1 MSLQGVLI
9 EDQKKDTLLFAGT
22 AKVNITD
29 WFFFKDNATLKY
41 VGLTDAVVNIN
52 RTDSVWNYQF
62 LVDYFS
68 VPKKDTSSKN
78 NNIEFDLKI
87 LQFENV
93 LFNKSDKWVGQDM
106 KVAIQKLDLN
116 ADTINF
122 SRKQVYISEL
132 KLDAPLFLQ
141 SNYTGNRPKP
151 DSANLR
157 GIVPK
162 IPVLSALQWN
172 TGGWMVSIKNIDL
185 NNASF
190 YNERETLRGRYTD
203 QFDGQHLA
211 FTGITGNLKNVL
223 FINDTLTTD
232 LKLKAKEQSGLEVK
246 NLQAKVKF
254 TPDQMEFKDLTL
266 ETNKSKL
273 GNYFVMRYKNFND
286 DLNSF
291 LHNVTLEGNFTNAE
305 VHSDDIAF
313 FAPKLKTW
321 NRLFYFQGN
330 TKGTVDNLFGKKMII
345 KSGNTI
351 VDGDITLK
359 GLPDINTTFIDF
371 KANDLQTDYN
381 DLVTLVPSLK
391 KIRQPQLRQLGN
403 IRFKG
408 NYTGFIRDFVAFG
421 NISTSLGNLNADI
434 NMKLPEQGADTYSG
448 KISSAGFNLGRFFNN
463 NELGNIALDGTVK
476 GSGFSIKNLSAD
488 FDGKIHHIEYAG
500 YPYKNIT
507 VKGSFIKNIFK
518 GHLDMDD
525 PNLKI
530 ENLNG
535 SVSLL
540 GDTSK
545 FNFDAVVHKADLQ
558 KLKLTRDQFTLSGL
572 FSLNFVGNNI
582 DNFLGTAKVYGAAL
596 THDTTRMSFDS
607 LTLRSLTAGTDKI
620 LTIESNEVEGTLSGK
635 FKIMELPDAF
645 RMFLNRY
652 YPAYIKKPVKEI
664 SDQDFSF
671 LIKTRQVDEYVQMLD
686 SKLRGFNNSVF
697 SGNLKLAK
705 NELNVNAQVPE
716 FSYDGKRFADINLTA
731 KGNLDS
737 LNTTISVSDV
747 AITDSLHFPNSTLV
761 VSSRNDTSDIQLTT
775 SASKTLSDAKLNA
788 RVQTL
793 ADGVKIHFFPSS
805 FILND
810 KKWDLAKDGELTLR
824 QSYIE
829 ANDVRFTQGD
839 QEIVIST
846 ELDELTDHTN
856 LVAKLKKVNINDF
869 TPLFLKQ
876 PRLEGVLTGTLK
888 FKDPFGKQIVEYD
901 AYAEEFTL
909 DNKRIGKVNLLGE
922 VNTTTGLIKLKADAD
937 GELFKFNVDGSYN
950 YKDSSGNQMDIAFLA
965 ERFELNLLENYL
977 GSIFS
982 NMQGN
987 ANSNLKITG
996 GGDHPFFT
1004 GSVTITEG
1012 SLKVKYTQVKYN
1024 FTNETIIFNPDEI
1037 DLGTL
1042 QLRDTLNNTGTA
1054 SGKMQHKAFKE
1065 FSFDNLRFET
1075 GKMLVLNTTKRDNSQ
1090 FYGKVIGQAVMTL
1103 NGPVTDMR
1111 MNITGQP
1118 SLFDTSHIF
1127 IPSSNSQEIGK
1138 IDYIDFIQY
1147 GSKMEDELKGR
1158 QESNM
1163 VVDMNFTANPACKID
1178 VILDERT
1185 GDIIKGRGNGQ
1196 LNIRVGTREPLTI
1209 RGNYNIT
1216 EGEYTFNFQSWLK
1229 KYFIIK
1235 NGSIN
1240 WNGDPYLAQIN
1251 IDAEYLA
1258 KKVDM
1263 SNLSSTI
1270 KQKEDITI
1278 IAHIRGI
1285 LNKPIISFDFQL
1297 PASSPLS
1304 NDYFALQNLENIK
1317 NNENET
1323 YKQVASLLLFN
1334 SFISPDQQGFLTG
1347 GNTIGL
1353 ATSTIGGIVSGWLT
1367 NLFNKELEKATNGA
1381 LSTYFD
1387 ISSSFDLAN
1396 KTALL
1401 QGNLSAG
1408 VKITLTSRLVV
1419 LIGGNLD
1426 YNNPYA
1432 QLNKRGLLT
1441 PDINIEW
1448 SLNNDG
1454 SLKVVGFNRTS
1465 VDLTQGQRNR
1475 SGIKLSYR
1483 KDFDKFSDIFAPSE
1497 EKKRKRMARK
1507 EARLEE

>member
-1 MSLQGVLI
+1 MLAILFIYIFGNYSTWLFALLLVGWVGAFIYVFRERKHKIWFFLSAFFLMFFSWGILHIKPVQNWLVSGVTARLSKNLKTKVSIGHVDLSFFNKMSLKGILI
-9 EDQKKDTLLFAGT
+9 EDQKKDTLLYAG
-22 AKVNITD
+22 AADVNITD

-41 VGLTDAVVNIN
+41 IGLTDAVVNLN

-62 LVDYFS
+62 LIDYFS

-78 NNIEFDLKI
+78 SNIEFDFKVM
-87 LQFENV
+87 QFENV

-106 KVAIQKLDLN
+106 KIAIQKLDLN

-122 SRKQVYISEL
+122 SRKHIYISEL
-132 KLDAPLFLQ
+132 KLDAPLFSQ
-141 SNYTGNRPKP
+141 TTYTGNKPKVENT
-151 DSANLR
+151 NLR
-157 GIVPK
+157 DIMPK

-172 TGGWMVSIKNIDL
+172 TGGWMVSIKNIEL

-190 YNERETLRGRYTD
+190 YNERQTGRSRYTD

-211 FTGITGNLKNVL
+211 FTGITGNLKNVM

-254 TPDQMEFKDLTL
+254 TPDQMEFKNLLL
-266 ETNKSKL
+266 ETNKSRV

-286 DLNSF
+286 DLSSF
-291 LHNVTLEGNFTNAE
+291 LHNVTLEGNFENAE

-321 NRLFYFQGN
+321 NRVFYFQGN

-345 KSGNTI
+345 KSGNTTI
-351 VDGDITLK
+351 DGDITLK

-371 KANDLQTDYN
+371 KANDLQTNYN
-381 DLVTLVPSLK
+381 DLVTLVPSLRH
-391 KIRQPQLRQLGN
+391 IRQPQLRQLGN

-421 NISTSLGNLNADI
+421 NISTGLGNLNADI
-434 NMKLPEQGADTYSG
+434 NMKLPENGAATYSG
-448 KISSAGFNLGRFFNN
+448 KISSAGFNLGRFFSNN
-463 NELGNIALDGTVK
+463 QLGNIALDGTVK
-476 GSGFSIKNLSAD
+476 GSGFSIKNLHAD

-558 KLKLTRDQFTLSGL
+558 KLKLTKDQFTLAGL
-572 FSLNFVGNNI
+572 FNLNFVGNNI
-582 DNFLGTAKVYGAAL
+582 DNFLGTAKVYNATL

-607 LTLRSLTAGTDKI
+607 LTLRSLIAGTDKV
-620 LTIESNEVEGTLSGK
+620 LTVESNEVEGTLTGK

-645 RMFLNRY
+645 KVFLNRY
-652 YPAYIKKPVKEI
+652 YPAYIKKPAREI

-671 LIKTRQVDEYVQMLD
+671 LIKTRQVDEYVQMID
-686 SKLRGFNNSVF
+686 KKLRGFNNSVF

-716 FSYDGKRFADINLTA
+716 FSYDGKRFADVNLVA

-737 LNTTISVSDV
+737 LNTTIAVSDV

-761 VSSRNDTSDIQLTT
+761 VSSRNDISNIQLTT
-775 SASKTLSDAKLNA
+775 SASKTLSDAQLNA
-788 RVQTL
+788 RIQTL

-810 KKWDLAKDGELTLR
+810 KKWDLAKDGEVTLR

-829 ANDVRFTQGD
+829 ANDVKFTQGD

-846 ELDELTDHTN
+846 ALDELTDHTN

-876 PRLEGVLTGTLK
+876 PRLEGVLTGTLIL
-888 FKDPFGKQIVEYD
+888 KDPFGKKIIEYD
-901 AYAEEFTL
+901 ASAEDFVL
-909 DNKRIGKVNLLGE
+909 DNKHIGKVNLKGE
-922 VNTTTGLIKLKADAD
+922 VNTTTGIIKLKADAD
-937 GELFKFNVDGSYN
+937 GQLYKFNIDGIYN
-950 YKDSSGNQMDIAFLA
+950 YKDSTDNQMDIAFLA
-965 ERFELNLLENYL
+965 ERFDISLLDNYL

-987 ANSNLKITG
+987 ANSTLKLSG
-996 GGDHPFFT
+996 GKDHKYVT

-1042 QLRDTLNNTGTA
+1042 QMRDTLDNTGTA
-1054 SGKMQHKAFKE
+1054 SGKMQHKFFQE

-1075 GKMLVLNTTKRDNSQ
+1075 GKMLVLNTTQKDNSQ
-1090 FYGKVIGQAVMTL
+1090 FYGKVIGMATMTL

-1118 SLFDTSHIF
+1118 SLLDTSHIF

-1138 IDYIDFIQY
+1138 IDYIDFVQY
-1147 GSKMEDELKGR
+1147 GTKMEDELKGR

-1163 VVDMNFTANPACKID
+1163 LVNMNITANPACKID
-1178 VILDERT
+1178 VILDEST
-1185 GDIIKGRGNGQ
+1185 GDIIKGKGNGQ

-1216 EGEYTFNFQSWLK
+1216 EGEYTFNFQSWLR

-1263 SNLSSTI
+1263 SNLSTTI

-1285 LNKPIISFDFQL
+1285 LNKPVISFDFRL
-1297 PASSPLS
+1297 PASSALS

-1323 YKQVASLLLFN
+1323 
-1334 SFISPDQQGFLTG
+1334 
-1347 GNTIGL
+1347 
-1353 ATSTIGGIVSGWLT
+1353 
-1367 NLFNKELEKATNGA
+1367 
-1381 LSTYFD
+1381 
-1387 ISSSFDLAN
+1387 
-1396 KTALL
+1396 
-1401 QGNLSAG
+1401 
-1408 VKITLTSRLVV
+1408 
-1419 LIGGNLD
+1419 
-1426 YNNPYA
+1426 
-1432 QLNKRGLLT
+1432 
-1441 PDINIEW
+1441 
-1448 SLNNDG
+1448 
-1454 SLKVVGFNRTS
+1454 
-1465 VDLTQGQRNR
+1465 
-1475 SGIKLSYR
+1475 
-1483 KDFDKFSDIFAPSE
+1483 
-1497 EKKRKRMARK
+1497 
-1507 EARLEE
+1507 